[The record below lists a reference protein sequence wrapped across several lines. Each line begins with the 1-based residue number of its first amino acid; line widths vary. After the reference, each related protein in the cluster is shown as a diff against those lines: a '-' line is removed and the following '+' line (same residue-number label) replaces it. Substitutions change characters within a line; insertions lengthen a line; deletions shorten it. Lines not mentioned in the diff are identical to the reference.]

1 MYADKRIRSLLR
13 KFARSQL
20 SLYGFRLHGVWSKS
34 ARAEWVKTQEGRRD
48 ARYFFGA
55 DFADPKDS
63 STTTF
68 EVRRYPF
75 PDALAS
81 ERDAPLVRRNG
92 DQGER
97 VIRILPR
104 MFGKTWF
111 RKRLRDMAGD
121 GKERCYQ

>member
-48 ARYFFGA
+48 ARYFISA

-68 EVRRYPF
+68 EVRRYPL
-75 PDALAS
+75 PDALAR
-81 ERDAPLVRRNG
+81 ERDAPFVRGDG

-97 VIRILPR
+97 FIWILPR
-104 MFGKTWF
+104 MLGQT
-111 RKRLRDMAGD
+111 RLRERLRDMAGD
-121 GKERCYQ
+121 GKERCDQ